1 MFCCPSCC
9 VQGSA
14 EETAPLS
21 TEVRH
26 PRQVKV
32 LEKGQM
38 LLVKKVDVPEYDE
51 KFSEIAELYNK
62 QVEHHNIMNHCLAQ
76 LNNVSGSH
84 NLGSCIETLKTQYS
98 SFDPKIKMEGYN
110 FSLTTQTTE
119 NLPEAL
125 QESQELV
132 TQLSRA
138 VKLLMSTQTKLGGM
152 VFSVPQD
159 KSEMESKIKEVNTG
173 YLDQIRLV
181 ENLQENTRNIDKA
194 KKHSKE
200 YEEEAR
206 SLLTE
211 IANISGISL

>member
-1 MFCCPSCC
+1 MFCCSSCC
-9 VQGSA
+9 AQGSA

-32 LEKGQM
+32 LEKGEK
-38 LLVKKVDVPEYDE
+38 LLVKLVGVPEYDE
-51 KFSEIAELYNK
+51 KFSEIAELYNQ
-62 QVEHHNIMNHCLAQ
+62 QVEQHNTMNRCLAQ
-76 LNNVSGSH
+76 LNVGGSR

-98 SFDPKIKMEGYN
+98 SYDPKIKMEGYN
-110 FSLTTQTTE
+110 FSLTTQTTD
-119 NLPEAL
+119 NLPGAL
-125 QESQELV
+125 QESQEVV

-159 KSEMESKIKEVNTG
+159 KSEMESRIKEVNTG

-181 ENLQENTRNIDKA
+181 ENLQENTRNMDKA
-194 KKHSKE
+194 KKLSKE

>member
-1 MFCCPSCC
+1 MHFFFP
-9 VQGSA
+9 QT
-14 EETAPLS
+14 EPLS
-21 TEVRH
+21 TQVRH

-32 LEKGQM
+32 LEKGERLQ
-38 LLVKKVDVPEYDE
+38 VKTVNVPEYDE

-62 QVEHHNIMNHCLAQ
+62 QVENHNTMNHCLAQ
-76 LNNVSGSH
+76 LNVSASR

-98 SFDPKIKMEGYN
+98 SYDPKIKMEGYN
-110 FSLTTQTTE
+110 FSLTTQTTD

-125 QESQELV
+125 QESQGLV

-181 ENLQENTRNIDKA
+181 ENLQENTRNIDMA